1 MVRSILPTGGEA
13 LLTAPRSLCR
23 CQQTTLLRVHY
34 GDKQMYHR
42 ATAAARCRATCA
54 AGLLI
59 FIASLVSPATSG
71 AQCTAPCGDPVGGA
85 IEAYLGNA
93 GDLVGLTVVAE
104 NVSTLAV
111 PRIDIVITDVSR
123 ALFTNAFGQFGDALT
138 DAAGNPTGQDG
149 AGLGEFP
156 GCGTGSICPGDEV
169 GVDGF
174 SATFTTAAGDVVFD
188 RNNVQIVAQEVFDA
202 EGVVLT
208 GARQDRV
215 WVLWSIRFGDVAP
228 LSPSHLVVRQG
239 GTVLAEFDLVGDSA
253 VNNALDV
260 TIANP
265 VDGTL
270 TASLVPGLPVSAN
283 CGNGSLDPGE
293 QCDDGNA
300 ANGDCC
306 STTCAFECSDGN
318 PCTFDNCSPASGQ
331 CTHLPVPGACNDG
344 DLCTVGD
351 TCLGGQCVPGEVVA
365 VGCEQTTP
373 SLQCVAPCLD
383 PVLGPVEKYLG
394 DATDVAALPILFENV
409 GNASLPRFD
418 IVMANVPR
426 NLFTNVH
433 GSFGDQLTDAAGQG
447 LTDGGGAPLLGAG
460 LGEDPSCSSPLICA
474 GDEVG
479 LDGFEATF
487 FTPTGIILF
496 DANNVQIVAQENLD
510 PVSGDP
516 LGVSQD
522 LVWVLWSIRFD
533 EVAPLSPSR
542 LVISS
547 RGVRLAAFR
556 LDGDASVN
564 NAQGVTAALLDEGCV
579 ADSSNFPVA
588 ALCDDLNGCT
598 DDACDTVTHACTNS
612 NNTLACDDSDACTTA
627 DTCAAGACVGG
638 PPLPCDDGE
647 FCTGVESCDTILG
660 CVDNADP
667 VADDSVACTVDSC
680 DEINNVIVN
689 AVDNA
694 FCDDGEF
701 CTGVESCDTIL
712 GCVDN
717 ADPDPN
723 DGVACTVDSCDEAN
737 DVIVNAVN
745 DGSCDDGFYCTGV
758 ESCDQLLGCQDNADP
773 DPNDGVDCTVDSCDE
788 ATDSLVNTT
797 DDAFCDD
804 GNGCTD
810 NSCDAATGCVL
821 ANNEVVCDDGNACT
835 TGDVCAAG
843 SCAGV
848 DTSLSDCEDG
858 NLCTTDSCD
867 AATGCANVDNS
878 VSCDDS
884 DACTTTDTCMAGA
897 CVGGPRL
904 DCGDANG
911 CTDDFCNSLAGCVN
925 APNIAACDDG
935 DACTTADTCAASAC
949 VGGTA
954 PNCDDA
960 NGCTDD
966 TCDSATGCINAD
978 NAASCD
984 DANACTTADTC
995 SAGACVGGVAPDC
1008 DDLNGCTD
1016 DSCDSASGC
1025 VNADNAVSCDDGDAC
1040 TTSDTCSA
1048 GVCAGGAAPD
1058 CDDLNGCTDD
1068 SCDSALGCVSVDNAA
1083 SCNDGDACTTSDTC
1097 SGGACLG
1104 GTAPDCDDVNGC
1116 TDDSCDSASGCVN
1129 ADNVVSCDDGD
1140 ACTTSDTCSAGDC
1153 LGGEAPDCDDEN
1165 LCTDDSCDS
1174 ASGCVNANNA
1184 VSCDDGDACTTSDTC
1199 SAGACLG
1206 GAAPDCDDVNGCTD
1220 DSCDSASGCVSVDN
1234 AASCNDGDACTTSDS
1249 CVAGAC
1255 LGGAAPDCDDTNG
1268 CTDDSCNPATGCV
1281 NANNAIG
1288 CDDGDACTT
1297 SDTCSAGACL
1307 GGAAPDCD
1315 DANGLPG
1322 RCGSQL

>member
-1 MVRSILPTGGEA
+1 MA
-13 LLTAPRSLCR
+13 
-23 CQQTTLLRVHY
+23 
-34 GDKQMYHR
+34 
-42 ATAAARCRATCA
+42 
-54 AGLLI
+54 
-59 FIASLVSPATSG
+59 
-71 AQCTAPCGDPVGGA
+71 GA
-85 IEAYLGNA
+85 IEAYLGDA

-104 NVSTLAV
+104 NVSTPAV

-123 ALFTNAFGQFGDALT
+123 ALFTNAFGQLGDALT

-169 GVDGF
+169 GADGF
-174 SATFTTAAGDVVFD
+174 SATFTTASGDVVFD

-260 TIANP
+260 TVANP
-265 VDGTL
+265 LDGAL
-270 TASLVPGLPVSAN
+270 TASLVPGLPVPAN

-318 PCTFDNCSPASGQ
+318 PCTFDNCIPAFGQ
-331 CTHLPVPGACNDG
+331 CSHSPVAGACNDG

-365 VGCEQTTP
+365 VGCEQVTP

-394 DATDVAALPILFENV
+394 DATDVAALPILFGNV
-409 GNASLPRFD
+409 GSAALPRFD

-426 NLFTNVH
+426 DLFTNVH
-433 GSFGDQLTDAAGQG
+433 GSFGDQLTDSTGQG
-447 LTDGGGAPLLGAG
+447 LVDGQGAPLPGIG
-460 LGEDPSCSSPLICA
+460 LGEDPSCSPPLICA

-487 FTPTGIILF
+487 ITPTETIVF

-510 PVSGDP
+510 PVSGDL
-516 LGVSQD
+516 LGASQD

-547 RGVRLAAFR
+547 RGVRLASFR
-556 LDGDASVN
+556 LEGDASVN
-564 NAQGVTAALLDEGCV
+564 NAQGVTAVLLDEGCV

-588 ALCDDLNGCT
+588 ELCDDLNGCT
-598 DDACDTVTHACTNS
+598 DDACDTVTHACTHS
-612 NNTLACDDSDACTTA
+612 NNIVSCDDSDACTTA

-638 PPLPCDDGE
+638 VAPVCDDGQ

-667 VADDSVACTVDSC
+667 LADDGVACTADSC
-680 DEINNVIVN
+680 DEINDVIVN
-689 AVDNA
+689 AVDDV

-701 CTGVESCDTIL
+701 CTGVETCDASH

-717 ADPDPN
+717 ADPMID
-723 DGVACTVDSCDEAN
+723 DGVACTDDSCDEAA

-745 DGSCDDGFYCTGV
+745 DAFCDDGQFCTGV
-758 ESCDQLLGCQDNADP
+758 ESCDQLLGCQDNANP
-773 DPNDGVDCTVDSCDE
+773 DPNDGVACTVDSCDESTDSLVNITDDSFCDDGQFCTGVETCDASLDCQDNADPVANDDVACTDDSCDEINDVIVNAVNDGNCDDGLYCTGVETCDAVADCQDNADPDPDDGVACTVDSCDE
-788 ATDSLVNTT
+788 ATDSLVNSI

-810 NSCDAATGCVL
+810 NSCDAATGCEL
-821 ANNEVVCDDGNACT
+821 ANNEVVCNDGNACT

-884 DACTTTDTCMAGA
+884 DACTTIDTCMAGA

-904 DCGDANG
+904 ECGDANG

-925 APNIAACDDG
+925 APNVAACDDG
-935 DACTTADTCAASAC
+935 DACTTTDTCAASAC
-949 VGGTA
+949 VGGAA
-954 PNCDDA
+954 PDCDDA

-966 TCDSATGCINAD
+966 TCDSATGCINAN

-995 SAGACVGGVAPDC
+995 SAGACVGGVAPVC
-1008 DDLNGCTD
+1008 DDELYCTGVESCDTVLGCVDNSDPLADDGVACTD
-1016 DSCDSASGC
+1016 DSCDELNDVI
-1025 VNADNAVSCDDGDAC
+1025 VNAVNDGNCDDGLYCTGVETCDASMGC
-1040 TTSDTCSA
+1040 QDNA
-1048 GVCAGGAAPD
+1048 DPMIDDGVA
-1058 CDDLNGCTDD
+1058 CTDD
-1068 SCDSALGCVSVDNAA
+1068 SCDEAADVIVNAANDGSCDDGLYCTGVETCHATMGCQDNADPVID
-1083 SCNDGDACTTSDTC
+1083 DGVA
-1097 SGGACLG
+1097 
-1104 GTAPDCDDVNGC
+1104 C
-1116 TDDSCDSASGCVN
+1116 TDDSCDEAGDVIVN
-1129 ADNVVSCDDGD
+1129 AVNDGSCDDGLYCTGVETCD
-1140 ACTTSDTCSAGDC
+1140 ASMGCMDNAD
-1153 LGGEAPDCDDEN
+1153 PMIDDGVT
-1165 LCTDDSCDS
+1165 CTDDSCDEDNDVI
-1174 ASGCVNANNA
+1174 VNAVNDGN
-1184 VSCDDGDACTTSDTC
+1184 CDDGLYCTGVESCDASMGCQDN
-1199 SAGACLG
+1199 AD
-1206 GAAPDCDDVNGCTD
+1206 PMIDDGVVCTD
-1220 DSCDSASGCVSVDN
+1220 DSCDEL
-1234 AASCNDGDACTTSDS
+1234 SD
-1249 CVAGAC
+1249 VI
-1255 LGGAAPDCDDTNG
+1255 
-1268 CTDDSCNPATGCV
+1268 V
-1281 NANNAIG
+1281 
-1288 CDDGDACTT
+1288 
-1297 SDTCSAGACL
+1297 
-1307 GGAAPDCD
+1307 
-1315 DANGLPG
+1315 
-1322 RCGSQL
+1322 